1 MGVGKFSSVRNYVLE
16 TNRRELSKPVN
27 ILFKR
32 MRLENLLFSSVF
44 VGMIDLIKIGF
55 LDLL

>member
-16 TNRRELSKPVN
+16 TKRRELSKPVN

-44 VGMIDLIKIGF
+44 VEMIDLIKIGF